1 MKKEYF
7 EKLLYSISHCGIQ
20 SERIEE
26 CFNDII
32 ELANKNGDKDIA
44 DLTYRYKNDKH
55 RVFYYETQKSDQ
67 WGGYEFMYHIQKPV
81 EQLIIDEKLEKQICS
96 LIRAINKG
104 AGINKILFTGK
115 PGTGKTAMVNYLANV
130 LNLEC
135 YVINCI
141 NLVDSRLGQTPKN
154 VIKVFDTIR
163 HCDEKRIYFFD
174 EIDSIV
180 NNRTNFK
187 DLEEMAR
194 VVTATMRGFDSLDG
208 SENAIV
214 IAATNLDK
222 NLDPAF
228 LRRFDK
234 ELNFDVYTNNLLS
247 VIAFQYFLEY
257 DKEKKYSMKEFREFF
272 DELFSKD
279 FGRISPASIKN
290 AIKTSFAFIEDN
302 ASVDDMKKLIE
313 QELKERTEQDG
324 KNCNKKN

>member
-7 EKLLYSISHCGIQ
+7 EKLLYSICHCRIQ
-20 SERIEE
+20 SEIIEE
-26 CFNDII
+26 CLNNLID
-32 ELANKNGDKDIA
+32 LANKNGDKDIA
-44 DLTYRYKNDKH
+44 NLVYYHKNDH
-55 RVFYYETQKSDQ
+55 TRTFYYETRKSDT

-81 EQLIIDEKLEKQICS
+81 EQLIIDVKLEKQICS

-141 NLVDSRLGQTPKN
+141 NLVDSHLGQTPKN

-257 DKEKKYSMKEFREFF
+257 DKENKYEIKEFKQFF
-272 DELFSKD
+272 DELFTDD
-279 FGRISPASIKN
+279 FGTISPASIKN
-290 AIKTSFAFIEDN
+290 AMKSAFAFIEDD
-302 ASVDDMKKLIE
+302 ASVEDMKNLVS
-313 QELKERTEQDG
+313 QELKERRHYE
-324 KNCNKKN
+324 

>member
-7 EKLLYSISHCGIQ
+7 DRLLRSIVHCGIQ

-26 CFNDII
+26 CLTDII
-32 ELANKNGDKDIA
+32 DLANKNGDKDIA
-44 DLTYRYKNDKH
+44 DLVYKYKNDNH
-55 RVFYYETQKSDQ
+55 RVFYYETRKSDQ

-81 EQLIIDEKLEKQICS
+81 ENLVVDDKLEKQICS
-96 LIRAINKG
+96 LCRAINKN

-115 PGTGKTAMVNYLANV
+115 AGTGKTAMVNYLANA

-141 NLVDSRLGQTPKN
+141 NLVDSHLGQTPKN

-163 HCDEKRIYFFD
+163 HCDKKTIYFFD

-234 ELNFDVYTNNLLS
+234 TINFDIYTNNLRSL
-247 VIAFQYFLEY
+247 IALKYFLEY
-257 DKEKKYSMKEFREFF
+257 DKEKKYDIIEFKNYF
-272 DELFSKD
+272 DELFSANI
-279 FGRISPASIKN
+279 GALSPANIKN
-290 AIKTSFAFIEDN
+290 AIKAAFAFIEDD
-302 ASVDDMKKLIE
+302 ASVEDMKSLIS
-313 QELKERTEQDG
+313 QELHERAEP
-324 KNCNKKN
+324 C